1 MMESR
6 AYARLLVRTDSSRA
20 RLDSTQV
27 MAGSG
32 YHRNPSLF
40 RFSSGAFHPDQALP
54 DCAGYTE
61 P

>member
-1 MMESR
+1 
-6 AYARLLVRTDSSRA
+6 
-20 RLDSTQV
+20 

-54 DCAGYTE
+54 DCGVYRAM
-61 P
+61 